1 MHRSGRNFKLSGRAA
16 RWKSG
21 AATKNSCGVVLAL
34 RRRLDVSFRRFENSR
49 NVKVLLSEIPSLLA
63 HPCLFAVGS
72 TITNYDRV
80 GFPRLPLSSILLLVP
95 SPSNRPLLKHFRS
108 YRVDPGSFLRL

>member
-1 MHRSGRNFKLSGRAA
+1 M
-16 RWKSG
+16 
-21 AATKNSCGVVLAL
+21 
-34 RRRLDVSFRRFENSR
+34 SFRRFENSR

-108 YRVDPGSFLRL
+108 YRVDPGSFLRLNGAQEVESRATLSTVASTSAPV